1 MTTKLARGGGIFAA
15 VFVGLA
21 QPVQLGNH
29 PALDPTTFRIT
40 EFAGGLNYPYG
51 LQWEAPG
58 TLLVATSRPNS
69 PGGSAFNST
78 FELLRFTDADRN
90 GVADGPGVPVFSG
103 GAGPATALRF
113 AGNYLLA
120 AAGQSILVLQRGPMP
135 DSSYAQVGRL
145 DFSFPG
151 PWSHRYFSLGVRP
164 VPGQPSAYEVFFNL
178 GAKGNHVATTDKV
191 SVSGLL
197 ETQNLNADSVYS
209 FQLSSDSGGVSA
221 SGLTQVA
228 GGLRNA
234 FGFAIHP
241 QTGDLWLTE
250 NGMDGLVDSNEP
262 LSADELNRIP
272 AVDLGVA
279 APDFGFPTSYTEY
292 RTGTLVGDPA
302 KAPVVAFQPLGGP
315 NGKEFEGAAD
325 LVFAP
330 PGFPAA
336 LNQGAFI
343 GFHGRSQL
351 GGLDNE
357 ENGVLWV
364 DPATGEYFEFLRG
377 QQPGVGHPNSLLAV
391 GDSLF
396 VADMATLGPLSGTP
410 SGAIYQITYVP
421 EPPVNATVLALL
433 GLAWAWRQRSL
444 SSEESRNSKRTEA
457 RCS

>member
-1 MTTKLARGGGIFAA
+1 MTTKLVRGGVLFTA
-15 VFVGLA
+15 VVVGLA

-29 PALDPTTFRIT
+29 PALDSANFRIT

-69 PGGSAFNST
+69 PGGSAFSST
-78 FELLRFTDADRN
+78 FELLRFTDTDRN
-90 GVADGPGVPVFSG
+90 GIADGPGVPVFSG

-113 AGNYLLA
+113 AGDYLLA

-135 DSSYAQVGRL
+135 DSTYAQVGRL
-145 DFSFPG
+145 DFTFPG

-164 VPGQPSAYEVFFNL
+164 VPGQPGSYEVFFNL

-197 ETQNLNADSVYS
+197 EAQDLNADSVYS
-209 FQLSSDSGGVSA
+209 FRLSPNPGGVSA
-221 SGLTQVA
+221 SGLTQIA

-234 FGFAIHP
+234 FGLAFHP
-241 QTGDLWLTE
+241 QTGDLWLSE

-272 AVDLGVA
+272 AADLGVSV
-279 APDFGFPTSYTEY
+279 PDFGFPSSYTEY

-336 LNQGAFI
+336 LNQGAFV

-357 ENGVLWV
+357 ENGILWV
-364 DPATGEYFEFLRG
+364 DPITGEYFEFLRG
-377 QQPGVGHPNSLLAV
+377 QQTGVGHPDSLLAV
-391 GDSLF
+391 GDSLY
-396 VADMATLGPLSGTP
+396 VADMAALGPLSGTP

-421 EPPVNATVLALL
+421 EPSVNAAALVLL
-433 GLAWAWRQRSL
+433 GLAWAWRRGG
-444 SSEESRNSKRTEA
+444 RGPAGRA
-457 RCS
+457 RLGH